1 MDLFRRMKSPK
12 DRHVTH
18 QTLETSSS
26 SPSIIVSES
35 FTRRHKSEEDIV
47 LAVDSSA
54 ANLDE
59 SPPELPP
66 RNRSDSSGSAF
77 FNASSG
83 YRRTQSSGTMSTT
96 GFKSQAAGMRPQDDY
111 FVPAD
116 MLKNMTISGPSQAS
130 GSAISPSRY
139 LAQDKRHMSMH
150 EKILSHNDPD
160 FKATQMTIEKSAVV
174 DTGDYSVPFDVLGE
188 SDGRKGV
195 PPPKPPHSKRLG
207 SRKPPSNEKLSEP
220 PDYLPP
226 PPPEEEEEAQQVTPV
241 SPQSSPNISQ
251 PRPGDYDDPWDS
263 TKFIK
268 LRQRADTE
276 PQKLSTPRFDPY
288 KSPKGSSN
296 ELTEAA
302 EPPLPP
308 KLPDNTSVLGTTT
321 TATAVLTNDI
331 HLQPSPTPPPVPDT
345 RPRASTGE
353 SDYIEPP
360 DSVLPHNDEM
370 SAPLHERV
378 LNGEGYMHDYVN
390 QPACPPK
397 VPPRAS
403 NKKQHGYPQLVP
415 PDISHIHVSDIQPTL
430 PPAFHI
436 DISSP
441 LEEQL

>member
-1 MDLFRRMKSPK
+1 MALFRRMKSPK

-26 SPSIIVSES
+26 SPSLIPAEP
-35 FTRRHKSEEDIV
+35 FHRRHKSEEDII
-47 LAVDSSA
+47 LAVESSTA
-54 ANLDE
+54 ILDE

-66 RNRSDSSGSAF
+66 RNRSDSSGAGGSF
-77 FNASSG
+77 STVSG

-96 GFKSQAAGMRPQDDY
+96 GFKSHPPAAGTRPQEDY

-116 MLKNMTISGPSQAS
+116 TLRNMSVS
-130 GSAISPSRY
+130 GSSPQPSPARL

-150 EKILSHNDPD
+150 DKILSHNAPD
-160 FKATQMTIEKSAVV
+160 FRASQLNRSVEKLHVT

-188 SDGRKGV
+188 GDARKGV
-195 PPPKPPHSKRLG
+195 PPPKPPHSKRG
-207 SRKPPSNEKLSEP
+207 SRKPQEAPEKLSEP

-226 PPPEEEEEAQQVTPV
+226 LPPSVNEEEEEIEQV
-241 SPQSSPNISQ
+241 SPQSSPSISK

-268 LRQRADTE
+268 LRQRSETE
-276 PQKLSTPRFDPY
+276 PQKLMANRIDPY
-288 KSPKGSSN
+288 KSPKGSNN
-296 ELTEAA
+296 ELSET

-308 KLPDNTSVLGTTT
+308 KLPDTTSTLTTT
-321 TATAVLTNDI
+321 VASVPNDT
-331 HLQPSPTPPPVPDT
+331 HFLSPSPTPPPVPET
-345 RPRASTGE
+345 SRPRASTGE
-353 SDYIEPP
+353 SDYVEPP

-370 SAPLHERV
+370 SMPLHERV

-397 VPPRAS
+397 LPPRAT
-403 NKKQHGYPQLVP
+403 NKKQHGYPQLLP
-415 PDISHIHVSDIQPTL
+415 SDISHPSDIQPL
-430 PPAFHI
+430 MPPAFPI
-436 DISSP
+436 DTSCS